1 MKDAVQAAGGDIGA
15 ETGAAALRVDLA
27 AAFRLTARFGW
38 HESVGNHFSAAASE
52 DGRRFLMNPKWRH
65 FASVRASDLLLL
77 DAGDPGVMDGPDAPD
92 ASAWTI
98 HGALHRARPDV
109 RVVLHCHPPHA
120 TALAAL
126 KDPALPPIDM
136 NTARFHGDLAIDREC
151 GGIADDAREGERI
164 AAALGG
170 CSTLLMANHGLTC
183 TGATVAQ
190 AFEQLYF
197 FEKAAQTVLLAL
209 ASGRSLAVMPDDV
222 AQRTAEGWRAYA
234 GMADAHF
241 AHLKSVLD
249 REEPDYRD

>member
-1 MKDAVQAAGGDIGA
+1 MKDLVRAGDV
-15 ETGAAALRVDLA
+15 ALRTDLA
-27 AAFRLTARFGW
+27 AAFRLAARFDW
-38 HESVGNHFSAAASE
+38 HESVGNHFSVAVSE

-65 FASVRASDLLLL
+65 FSEIRASDLLLL
-77 DAGDPGVMDGPDAPD
+77 DADDPSVMEGPDAPD

-98 HGALHRARPDV
+98 HGALHRARPDL

-126 KDPALPPIDM
+126 KTPAMPPVDM
-136 NTARFHGDLAIDREC
+136 NTARFWGDLAIDMDC
-151 GGIADDAREGERI
+151 GGIADDAAEGARI
-164 AAALGG
+164 AAALGD

-197 FEKAAQTVLLAL
+197 FEKAARTVLLAL
-209 ASGRSLAVMPDDV
+209 GSGAPLGVMSDAV
-222 AQRTAEGWRAYA
+222 AARTAAGWAAYA

>member
-1 MKDAVQAAGGDIGA
+1 MKDLPDDAAQ
-15 ETGAAALRVDLA
+15 TLRTDLA

-38 HESVGNHFSAAASE
+38 HESVGNHYSAAVSD

-65 FASVRASDLLLL
+65 FSSLRASDLQLL
-77 DAGDPGVMDGPDAPD
+77 DADDARVMEGPDAPD

-126 KDPALPPIDM
+126 KDPAMPPIDM
-136 NTARFHGDLAIDREC
+136 NTARFFGDLAIDPDC
-151 GGIADDAREGERI
+151 GGIADDAAEGARI

-170 CSTLLMANHGLTC
+170 CSTLLMANHGLTV
-183 TGATVAQ
+183 TGATVAK
-190 AFEQLYF
+190 AFERLYF
-197 FEKAAQTVLLAL
+197 FEKAAETVLLAL
-209 ASGRSLAVMPDDV
+209 GTGRPLAVMSDAV
-222 AQRTAEGWRAYA
+222 AAYTAEGWKSYA

-241 AHLKSVLD
+241 EHLKSVLD

>member
-1 MKDAVQAAGGDIGA
+1 MKDAGPHTALH
-15 ETGAAALRVDLA
+15 ALRCDLA
-27 AAFRLTARFGW
+27 AAFRLAARFDW
-38 HESVGNHFSAAASE
+38 HESVGNHFSLAVSG

-65 FASVRASDLLLL
+65 FASIRASDLLLL
-77 DAGDPGVMDGPDAPD
+77 DADDAAAMDGPDAPD

-98 HGALHRARPDV
+98 HGTLHRARPDL

-126 KDPALPPIDM
+126 KSPALPPIDM
-136 NTARFHGDLAIDREC
+136 NTARFFGDLAIDPDC
-151 GGIADDAREGERI
+151 GGIADDAAEGARI
-164 AAALGG
+164 AEALGSR
-170 CSTLLMANHGLTC
+170 STLLMANHGLTC

-197 FEKAAQTVLLAL
+197 FEKAARTVLTAL
-209 ASGRSLAVMPDDV
+209 GSGQELAVMSDAV
-222 AQRTAEGWRAYA
+222 AARTAEGWKAYA